1 MGNLVIVERK
11 RKRFNPYRVL
21 VRTIYTAIALPML
34 AFAVFSMYWVAIFPA
49 MEKSGAEFPW
59 WDVPVF
65 MIGVVC
71 WLALAVVGVYGIYRV
86 AGGIAR
92 GIDYLNAKAD
102 EYREVQDD

>member
-34 AFAVFSMYWVAIFPA
+34 AFAVFSMYWVAIFPD

-59 WDVPVF
+59 WDIPVF
-65 MIGVVC
+65 MIGSVLWMAAIV
-71 WLALAVVGVYGIYRV
+71 ATVVGLYYAV
-86 AGGIAR
+86 R
-92 GIDYLNAKAD
+92 GIIRGINWLNAKAD
-102 EYREVQDD
+102 EYGKVSD